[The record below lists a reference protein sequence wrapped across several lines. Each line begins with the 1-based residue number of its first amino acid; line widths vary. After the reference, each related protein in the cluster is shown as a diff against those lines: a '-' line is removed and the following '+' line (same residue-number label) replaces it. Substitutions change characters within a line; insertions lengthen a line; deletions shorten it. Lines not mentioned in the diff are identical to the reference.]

1 MDSSFFFKIAI
12 AVLLLQLSITQTHAR
27 KLYKWVD
34 RNSIT
39 NYSEFQPK
47 EGSTR
52 KLEVLESRGNEHVD
66 PMMAVTAEMKPIE
79 IPVDPM
85 NLQGTSSSAAATQ
98 TVKPSTQTVVKQGVL
113 AAQPYTTP
121 MSSTVVSNV
130 IQKKESQTELVQQ
143 TSDKK
148 ETPINPVADKAAS
161 TVVVTEKTAN
171 TTITIEKKEK
181 PQAIVVAQPEK
192 KDKPKINP
200 WTRTPIFSPSNLVPS
215 NLPKVKV
222 P

>member
-1 MDSSFFFKIAI
+1 MDLLFFFKIAI

-79 IPVDPM
+79 IPVDMVNPA
-85 NLQGTSSSAAATQ
+85 SSPVATNPNSQ
-98 TVKPSTQTVVKQGVL
+98 TIYKQGAIVE
-113 AAQPYTTP
+113 PYTRP
-121 MSSTVVSNV
+121 ASAVVPT
-130 IQKKESQTELVQQ
+130 Q
-143 TSDKK
+143 
-148 ETPINPVADKAAS
+148 PI
-161 TVVVTEKTAN
+161 
-171 TTITIEKKEK
+171 IEKKEPVTTQHQSTSPEKQGIAAITEK
-181 PQAIVVAQPEK
+181 PASAVIATVEKAKKEEPVVAAVQPEK
-192 KDKPKINP
+192 KVQIKVNP
-200 WTRTPIFSPSNLVPS
+200 WTRTVDAVPSNLVPE
-215 NLPKVKV
+215 NLPRISSGNPEK
-222 P
+222 